1 MPTHSVTR
9 LRDNPVIVVALRAH
23 RALTHSLTHTPKFAC
38 LRRLILPAADAH
50 ANDTNDDEEEMPQL
64 TPISHLRALEAY
76 PDGIKECVRRWTK
89 GNRSRTVS
97 LIISL
102 CVEEQ
107 IVEEVA
113 TKLVEGLI
121 TPSPCRRPRSK
132 KRRKVEGFSD
142 FSENFTTSP
151 DRPPPYVFPRTHETQ
166 ASYWAKDSCTKQSY
180 HYKMPADAYH
190 AVIKLLA

>member
-1 MPTHSVTR
+1 MSRGCAGTGR
-9 LRDNPVIVVALRAH
+9 LSGQLSPPSHPSHIPN
-23 RALTHSLTHTPKFAC
+23 FFC
-38 LRRLILPAADAH
+38 LRRLILPAADAY

-97 LIISL
+97 LIVSL
-102 CVEEQ
+102 CRDEQ

-121 TPSPCRRPRSK
+121 TPCRRPPSK

-151 DRPPPYVFPRTHETQ
+151 DCPPPYEIVFPRTHETQ
-166 ASYWAKDSCTKQSY
+166 ASYWANDSCTRPYCGTPQSN

-190 AVIKLLA
+190 AVLKLLA

>member
-1 MPTHSVTR
+1 
-9 LRDNPVIVVALRAH
+9 
-23 RALTHSLTHTPKFAC
+23 
-38 LRRLILPAADAH
+38 
-50 ANDTNDDEEEMPQL
+50 MPQL

-97 LIISL
+97 LIVSL
-102 CVEEQ
+102 CRDEQ

-121 TPSPCRRPRSK
+121 THCRCPPSK

-166 ASYWAKDSCTKQSY
+166 ASYWAKDRCTKQSY
-180 HYKMPADAYH
+180 HYKMPADAYT
-190 AVIKLLA
+190 ACLKLLA